1 MGWSD
6 PTFGSLWLPKR
17 IVGSLQPRKQ
27 GNPLFAKCFDRVQL
41 KEKGKK
47 EETHVDHQQTP
58 ATREARVRVGR
69 TRRPRGR
76 EVRHVYRQH
85 PRSRRQF
92 SPEDCAVEGQ
102 ALHELEKT
110 ATAGRT
116 KRCSHQLHAKITGKS
131 MMQRII
137 NSKNLVAFVLA
148 AATGMTLYF
157 RVPFPETNTFLL
169 VMALRSPSAFE
180 VLKYSYT
187 LFLFSTP
194 YIGYS
199 VVLSGLYI
207 FALKAKQRIRAGRL
221 PLFPDPQKRD
231 DLFLVLGEVHNPRKQ
246 VPAENPQWLVIP
258 ERGLFTGVA
267 ILGAIGSEKTSCCM
281 YPFAEQILA
290 YRSGD
295 SERRIGGLVLEV
307 KGDFCHRVKE
317 ILARHGRAEDYVEI
331 SLDSRYR
338 YNPLHNDLDAYA
350 LAYNIASLLNNLFGR
365 GKEPFWQQAY
375 TNLVKF
381 IILLHKVAFDY
392 VTLFDVY
399 ECAINPDLLESKIK
413 EAERRLIEAD
423 FAMLWEEEYLKH
435 PRDLDPFKFR
445 LDKESNRYR
454 APLTPVLVA
463 VLKDR
468 ATQWEAENAS
478 RKNPVP
484 AQKKA
489 QLEAVE
495 RWFFQDWKRIEPKLR
510 TSIVEGISVF
520 LSLFDDNPDVKR
532 TFCPPA
538 ECYDTQANADF
549 KFGRPLPSL
558 SWLVE
563 NGRGCALNFP
573 IAMNA
578 GLAKALGVMLKLDFE
593 RAVLNRVP
601 VMEKHPESYFRQV
614 LFLCDE
620 YQHFATVGES
630 EPTGDEK
637 FFSLSR
643 QPKCIPII
651 ATQSISSLKSALP
664 GESWRTLLQTFRTKI
679 FLSLSDDFSARIASE
694 LCRREYKLKAS
705 YNLSE
710 SGHDANVS
718 FLTGKALSHKANI
731 TASKSYNTQS
741 DYRFDMKTFMEL
753 RNAQSVTMA
762 YDGTNPMPPMFCY
775 LKPYF
780 NNVNKSY
787 FRQLANGEL

>member
-1 MGWSD
+1 
-6 PTFGSLWLPKR
+6 
-17 IVGSLQPRKQ
+17 
-27 GNPLFAKCFDRVQL
+27 
-41 KEKGKK
+41 
-47 EETHVDHQQTP
+47 
-58 ATREARVRVGR
+58 
-69 TRRPRGR
+69 
-76 EVRHVYRQH
+76 
-85 PRSRRQF
+85 
-92 SPEDCAVEGQ
+92 
-102 ALHELEKT
+102 
-110 ATAGRT
+110 
-116 KRCSHQLHAKITGKS
+116 

-157 RVPFPETNTFLL
+157 RVPFPEGNTFLL
-169 VMALRSPSAFE
+169 IMALRSPAAFE

-221 PLFPDPQKRD
+221 PLFPDARARD
-231 DLFLVLGEVHNPRKQ
+231 DLFLVVGEVHNPRKQ
-246 VPAENPQWLVIP
+246 VPAESPQWLVIP
-258 ERGLFTGVA
+258 ERGLFTGIA
-267 ILGAIGSEKTSCCM
+267 ILGAIGSGKTSCCM

-290 YRSGD
+290 YRSD
-295 SERRIGGLVLEV
+295 DTEKRIGGLVLEV

-331 SLDSRYR
+331 GLDSQYR

-381 IILLHKVAFDY
+381 IILLHKVAFGY

-399 ECAINPDLLESKIK
+399 ECAIDNATLERKIN
-413 EAERRLIEAD
+413 EAERRLTETD
-423 FAMLWEEEYLKH
+423 SVLLWEEEYLKH
-435 PRDLDPFKFR
+435 PRDLEPFKFR
-445 LDKESNRYR
+445 LDEESKRYS
-454 APLTPVLVA
+454 APLTPGLAA
-463 VLKDR
+463 VLKDK
-468 ATQWEAENAS
+468 AIQWEAENV
-478 RKNPVP
+478 KGKKPVP
-484 AQKKA
+484 QDKKE
-489 QLEAVE
+489 QLEAVK
-495 RWFFQDWKRIEPKLR
+495 RWFNHDWRRIEPKLR

-520 LSLFDDNPDVKR
+520 LSLFDDNPSVKR
-532 TFCPPA
+532 TFCPPP
-538 ECYDTQANADF
+538 ECYDPQANADF
-549 KFGRPLPSL
+549 KYGKPLPSF
-558 SWLVE
+558 SWLIE
-563 NGRGCALNFP
+563 QGRVCSLNFP

-578 GLAKALGVMLKLDFE
+578 GLAKALGVMMKLDFE
-593 RAVLNRVP
+593 RAVLNRVLQ
-601 VMEKHPESYFRQV
+601 MEAHPEQYFRQV
-614 LFLCDE
+614 MFICDE

-664 GESWRTLLQTFRTKI
+664 GDTWRTLLQTFRTKI
-679 FLSLSDDFSARIASE
+679 FLALSDDFSARTASE
-694 LCRREYKLKAS
+694 LCGREDKLKVS

-710 SGHDANVS
+710 SGHDARIS
-718 FLTGKALSHKANI
+718 LLTGKALSHKANI
-731 TASKSYNTQS
+731 TASKSYNTHT
-741 DYRFDMKTFMEL
+741 DFRFDMKTFTEL
-753 RNAQSVTMA
+753 RNAQSVTIA

-775 LKPYF
+775 LKPYY
-780 NNVNKSY
+780 NDPNKSY
-787 FRQLANGEL
+787 FRQLADGEL